1 VELELTRD
9 DLNVLLEAVESWER
23 KDDAGDLMS
32 MIVDGTI
39 GKMASPEAVAE
50 MAAIRA
56 AEKEE
61 KAAAKRNRKERSVLL
76 RAKLLQIRDA
86 QTAAEMVASTLL
98 R

>member
-23 KDDAGDLMS
+23 KDDAGDLMT

-39 GKMASPEAVAE
+39 GRMASPEAVAE

-56 AEKEE
+56 VEKEE